1 MKTPTQ
7 DLFVNAYL
15 AAARSG
21 CTRNQCKRIALM
33 ASYPDCWQH
42 LLLEET
48 LDSKYRRCLRDLR
61 AWQQLTLQLA
71 KNHCPPHIVQG
82 LSEAV
87 LHDGRSLR

>member
-48 LDSKYRRCLRDLR
+48 LDRKYRRCLHDLR
-61 AWQQLTLQLA
+61 SWQQLTLQLA

-82 LSEAV
+82 LADAV
-87 LHDGRSLR
+87 LHDGRSTR